1 MNTEKNTS
9 RLIALGYE
17 GGYGR
22 REVNTWKE
30 LIYTSECGKTR
41 RSKSERVLCA
51 TLRAWSLSFG
61 Q

>member
-22 REVNTWKE
+22 REVNMWKE
-30 LIYTSECGKTR
+30 LIYTSECGKAR
-41 RSKSERVLCA
+41 RIKSESYVPH
-51 TLRAWSLSFG
+51 
-61 Q
+61 